1 MIHIGAGIWA
11 MICPGGVIAVEQRSL
26 VEVDL
31 SYTSSE
37 EYLWPGEAMALNGL
51 LVVEDV
57 GVVHIVAVEA

>member
-1 MIHIGAGIWA
+1 M
-11 MICPGGVIAVEQRSL
+11 VVEQRSL
-26 VEVDL
+26 VEVEL

-37 EYLWPGEAMALNGL
+37 EFLWPGEAMALNGL